1 MKTFWQTLPR
11 PFYILAPMEDVTDI
25 VFRQMVA
32 RCGRPHVFFTEFT
45 SADGLVSKGAQRVAD
60 RLLFSPDE
68 KPIVAQIWGNNPKTI
83 EQAARIVSKMGF
95 DGIDI
100 NMGCPQRKFV
110 QKGYCAGLIR
120 TPALAKEIFL
130 AASEGAGDLPVSIK
144 TRIGY
149 DKIQTEEWIG
159 FLLEL
164 DPAALT
170 IHARTAKEMSLVPA
184 HWDQVGIAVEVRNK
198 KGKTVP
204 IIGNGDVKSLSQAR
218 DLAARYHADG
228 IMIGRG
234 IFDNIALFNEQTT
247 EGELVPFPQ
256 RLGLLHD
263 HIRLFSETWKEE
275 KPFIV
280 LKKYF
285 KIYISDIPGAHH
297 LRMKLMETQSA
308 EEALKLVERWQKEPP
323 DMLPEKAQ
331 AEKTGENQIDGDNI
345 VQEPRKD
352 QDQNPEQ

>member
-11 PFYILAPMEDVTDI
+11 PFFILAPMEDVTDI

-45 SADGLVSKGAQRVAD
+45 SADGLLSKGAPRVAD

-68 KPIVAQIWGNNPKTI
+68 QPIVAQIWGNNPKTI
-83 EQAARIVSKMGF
+83 EQAARIISKMGF

-120 TPALAKEIFL
+120 TPDLAKEIFL
-130 AASEGAGDLPVSIK
+130 AAREGAGDLPVSIK

-149 DKIQTEEWIG
+149 DKIQTEDWIG

-184 HWDQVGIAVEVRNK
+184 HWDQLEVAVELCRA
-198 KGKTVP
+198 KGKTMP

-218 DLAARYHADG
+218 DLAKQYQTDG

-234 IFDNIALFNEQTT
+234 IFENIALFDEQRA
-247 EGELVPFPQ
+247 EGELLPFPQ
-256 RLGLLHD
+256 RLALLHD
-263 HIRLFSETWKEE
+263 HIQLFSETWKGE

-308 EEALKLVERWQKEPP
+308 EEAMKLVEAWQKELPGVV
-323 DMLPEKAQ
+323 DQTASNLPENA
-331 AEKTGENQIDGDNI
+331 
-345 VQEPRKD
+345 
-352 QDQNPEQ
+352 